1 MARHELA
8 RFFPERNI
16 MKSLL
21 TCLALAALPFTALAA
36 PVVEL
41 ITNKGNIEITLDSAK
56 APKTVD
62 NFVAYVKAGH
72 YNGTVFH
79 RIIDGFMI
87 QGGGFDAKLQQKPT
101 RAPIANEANNGLKN
115 DIGTIAMAR
124 TNDPNSA
131 TSQFFI
137 NVANNDFLNYQ
148 SSTPQ
153 GWGYAVFGKVS
164 KGMDVVNRI
173 AKTRA
178 GNMNGM
184 GDVPIEP
191 IVIQK
196 AILKP

>member
-1 MARHELA
+1 
-8 RFFPERNI
+8 

-21 TCLALAALPFTALAA
+21 TCLALAALPFSTLAA

-101 RAPIANEANNGLKN
+101 RDPIANEANNGLKN

-131 TSQFFI
+131 TAQFFI

-153 GWGYAVFGKVS
+153 GWGYSVFGKVS

-173 AKTRA
+173 AKTRT
-178 GNMNGM
+178 GYMNGM
-184 GDVPIEP
+184 GDVPFEP
-191 IVIQK
+191 IIIQK